1 VFNRGNKCGLQV
13 RRLLQGKPKAQ
24 AGNVTIIR
32 RGEGKAF
39 QAEGSVERIQSA
51 GNSK

>member
-1 VFNRGNKCGLQV
+1 MKIFSCKVTFK
-13 RRLLQGKPKAQ
+13 GKPKAQ